1 MVTKCKENH
10 FRVHLSLGLFVL
22 ITVFVWLATGCQP
35 TTPPATTVS
44 TPVIGEP
51 RVSAP
56 TPLKPRE
63 EVGISIEVSSITGVT
78 LSYTW
83 YADGGEIIRGQGSP
97 AITYRAS
104 DIPGTYNVR
113 VTVTWDGQSVE
124 KTTFILVEVEP
135 TATPLPQPPTDAPVP
150 PTPAPVPPTDTPVLL
165 TSTSVPSLSSDAPVV
180 NAIRIIGQPPTI
192 DGRLDEVIW
201 SQAQPLTYAVHPP
214 ANDSTTVVVR
224 LLWDD
229 QYLYAGFDVSDTQ
242 VEGSTQTPWDGDS
255 VSVIIDNGGQI
266 QVYGLGLLDYG
277 RQSGTTERHLK
288 GATIFNDPDDQDEG
302 YSIEMRIPWVGTPEE
317 GDTIAADFL
326 SVDHDYNPGGLFN
339 DTATVFSKISWDG
352 DRSIDTALKS
362 ILLSGQP

>member
-1 MVTKCKENH
+1 MAIKYRENR
-10 FRVHLSLGLFVL
+10 FRISFSSSLY
-22 ITVFVWLATGCQP
+22 ILAAILALLMPGCQE
-35 TTPPATTVS
+35 TPAPAAVVQA
-44 TPVIGEP
+44 PEIGEP

-78 LSYTW
+78 LGYTW

-135 TATPLPQPPTDAPVP
+135 TATPLPQPPTDTPVP
-150 PTPAPVPPTDTPVLL
+150 PTPTPMLL

-192 DGRLDEVIW
+192 DGRLDDVIW
-201 SQAQPLTYAVHPP
+201 SQAQSLTYAVHPP
-214 ANDSTTVVVR
+214 VNDSTTVVVR

-242 VEGSTQTPWDGDS
+242 VEGSIAMPWDGDS
-255 VSVIIDNGGQI
+255 VSIVFDNGGQI
-266 QVYGLGLLDYG
+266 QECRHSLLDAG
-277 RQSGTTERHLK
+277 WQTATTERYLK
-288 GATIFNDPDDQDEG
+288 GATTFDNPDDLDEG
-302 YSIEMRIPWVGTPEE
+302 YSIEMRIPWVRTPEE

-339 DTATVFSKISWDG
+339 DDATVFSKKSWDG
-352 DRSIDTALKS
+352 DGSTDTAMNS
-362 ILLSGQP
+362 ILLVGQP